1 MATAMLDITDL
12 KITPSKWEN
21 SNTRALCSATFNDSL
36 VVHGIRIIEGKK
48 GIYVA
53 FPLTGGRSNGHTG
66 RRPLVYPAT
75 PEIRR
80 EISNRILATYVIN
93 HCVDEYT
100 V

>member
-12 KITPSKWEN
+12 KIMPSKWEN
-21 SNTRALCSATFNDSL
+21 SSTRALCSATFNHSL

-53 FPLTGGRSNGHTG
+53 FPLTGGRSAGA
-66 RRPLVYPAT
+66 RFRPVVYPANA
-75 PEIRR
+75 EARK